1 MTLRLRI
8 RLVEGFGFSQR
19 ALRFGFVAV
28 AICAMMLASPLWG
41 QNTFP
46 ASGNVGI
53 GTTTPNAKLSL
64 GNNVY
69 TAPLGSSYGQYQF
82 LLYDG
87 GNASLSYGL
96 GIEAYNIGFNS
107 YGGYKFYHG
116 GGSTPL
122 MVIGG
127 NGSTNVGIGTTA
139 PVATLD
145 VVPSTLQSGIRTGGA
160 EVQSY
165 AVNNSWYGENMYYN
179 SGAGGWIR
187 RSSGYGTVLQMYS
200 GNFYFETFPTGAA
213 GSVGTQLNVMMIN
226 NNGNVGIG
234 TTTPVHPLQV
244 AGIIGAEEVV
254 VSSTG
259 ADYVF
264 KPDYR
269 LSPLTEVAAYIE
281 QNHHLPGIPSEKEV
295 QAQGVNLGEMQTKL
309 LAKIEELTLHMI
321 QAERENQELR

>member
-53 GTTTPNAKLSL
+53 GTTSPLSTLDIL
-64 GNNVY
+64 GPSGVTNFTG
-69 TAPLGSSYGQYQF
+69 TARLGMRVRGSSGATDYSGIDFYGYAAEATRNPLARIGILSSGSGSYLQF
-82 LLYDG
+82 GTSNLY
-87 GNASLSYGL
+87 AS
-96 GIEAYNIGFNS
+96 GITNTAMTIDYNG
-107 YGGYKFYHG
+107 
-116 GGSTPL
+116 
-122 MVIGG
+122 
-127 NGSTNVGIGTTA
+127 NVGIGTTTPA
-139 PVATLD
+139 YKLD
-145 VVPSTLQSGIRTGGA
+145 SVGGFSHFGYNTVTVPPSDNTNGGLIVGWNRGNGTAEVNFYNAFDAFGGA
-160 EVQSY
+160 QAKSFVFSQK
-165 AVNNSWYGENMYYN
+165 
-179 SGAGGWIR
+179 
-187 RSSGYGTVLQMYS
+187 
-200 GNFYFETFPTGAA
+200 TGASTYKDLLTVQ
-213 GSVGTQLNVMMIN
+213 G
-226 NNGNVGIG
+226 NGNVGIG

-269 LSPLTEVAAYIE
+269 LSPLSEVATYIE
-281 QNHHLPGIPSEKEV
+281 QN
-295 QAQGVNLGEMQTKL
+295 
-309 LAKIEELTLHMI
+309 
-321 QAERENQELR
+321 